1 MMSDKPQVKLY
12 KSGYTT
18 IEYVEGVHKKK
29 DAAYVLHYSK
39 HHDTLFAYTV
49 LSMQNVST
57 DDIARWLDI
66 QSAGDLAQ
74 FIVIPHVE
82 FSGNTYRFTDSE
94 DGETF
99 LRLYITDIQKTRP
112 TPALIVDT
120 TNTQYGVHFDCLPDD
135 LIFSDKLAK
144 SAGIIAAGFTN
155 MLGVFRQEMLS
166 LLTPPSNSP
175 REGNTANQK

>member
-1 MMSDKPQVKLY
+1 MMSEKPQVKLY

-18 IEYVEGVHKKK
+18 IEYVEGVHRKK

-49 LSMQNVST
+49 LSMQNVNT
-57 DDIARWLDI
+57 DDITRWLNIHPAD
-66 QSAGDLAQ
+66 DRVQ
-74 FIVIPHVE
+74 FIVTPRVE
-82 FSGNTYRFTDSE
+82 FSGNAYRFTDSE

-99 LRLYITDIQKTRP
+99 LRLYITDIMKTRP
-112 TPALIVDT
+112 TPSLIVDAT
-120 TNTQYGVHFDCLPDD
+120 STQYGVHFDCLPDD
-135 LIFSDKLAK
+135 LIFSDTLAK

-155 MLGVFRQEMLS
+155 VLRVFKQQMLS

-175 REGNTANQK
+175 REETAADQK